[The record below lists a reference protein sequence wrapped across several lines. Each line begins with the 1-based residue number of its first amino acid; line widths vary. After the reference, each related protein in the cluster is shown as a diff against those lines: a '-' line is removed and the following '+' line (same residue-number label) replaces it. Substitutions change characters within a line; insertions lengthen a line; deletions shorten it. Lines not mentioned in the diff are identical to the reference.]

1 MVLSRRR
8 RRAIARHALNVRW
21 NKTRF
26 LKEVAED
33 EIAEANNQGRCSC
46 IPGADYDGYTQS
58 EGKDFYTTEELMARM
73 ACCYAGFVSEKMFF
87 THSYVQQRGQIEAV
101 QDVKNEALG
110 MAEAVLRY
118 RKRTLERLRI
128 DTNGIKQFSQLE
140 SGDNAPFIW
149 CMRAVALNGAEPI
162 RDDDQ

>member
-1 MVLSRRR
+1 MLLSRRR

-87 THSYVQQRGQIEAV
+87 THIGV
-101 QDVKNEALG
+101 
-110 MAEAVLRY
+110 
-118 RKRTLERLRI
+118 
-128 DTNGIKQFSQLE
+128 DTNGIEQFTQLE

-162 RDDDQ
+162 RDG